1 MSSSTPQ
8 PLPLLTVDDIAVHNR
23 PGDLW
28 LVVDN
33 VVYDLTEFAKHHP
46 GGTEVLHRFA
56 GRDATRVYSRI
67 HAPSLISSELAL
79 DKHVG
84 RLDETSITPQ
94 WRSSTISSDADADS
108 GTEGGHEE
116 ARPPLDDILSL
127 DDFAAAAERA
137 LPNQAWSY
145 ISTGTEDN
153 LTRDANTALLRR
165 IWLRPAVMRGKAL
178 ERMDLRTSLFG
189 GRVPLRMPV
198 FVAPTGATRTGG
210 KDGELAI
217 ARGAAA
223 SGIIP
228 VISTV
233 ASYPYEEI
241 LQQLPSAEEG
251 GQAMFQLYVDR
262 DRGRAAKLLHKL
274 LGGPHGR
281 KIKAV
286 MVTVDLPVTSKREAD
301 ERARSR
307 AARQRGEVA
316 TGAKSGIAKQTASFI
331 DATFGWEDLHWLRA
345 TVDAATSKNGLTEP
359 LPILAKGIQRAEDA
373 RTALEYGCQGIV
385 ITNHGGRAADT
396 APPTI
401 LSLLEFHK
409 NCPEIFG
416 RMEILID
423 GGFRRGS
430 DVIKAICLGASA
442 VGVGRPFIYAVG
454 YGPAGVEHAA
464 SILHDEITTT
474 MQLCGLANL
483 MQDSNPEF
491 VNTGDIDHMVPG
503 LRHPYAKKPVL
514 PAKL

>member
-1 MSSSTPQ
+1 MSSTQ
-8 PLPLLTVDDIAVHNR
+8 KLPLLTIDDVAGHNR
-23 PGDLW
+23 PDDLW
-28 LVVDN
+28 LVVDT
-33 VVYDLTEFAKHHP
+33 VVYDLTEFAEHHP
-46 GGTEVLHRFA
+46 GGTEVLLRFA

-67 HAPSLISSELAL
+67 HAPSLISSELAPE
-79 DKHVG
+79 KHVG
-84 RLDETSITPQ
+84 RLDEASITPQ
-94 WRSSTISSDADADS
+94 WRAAAIESDADADA
-108 GTEGGHEE
+108 GQRE
-116 ARPPLDDILSL
+116 ADRPPLEDILSL
-127 DDFAAAAERA
+127 DDFARAAERA
-137 LPNQAWSY
+137 LSSRAWAY

-165 IWLRPAVMRGKAL
+165 IWLRPAVLRGVGWDK
-178 ERMDLRTSLFG
+178 MDLRTSLFG
-189 GRVPLRMPV
+189 GRVPLRMPA
-198 FVAPTGATRTGG
+198 FVAPTGTSRTGG
-210 KDGELAI
+210 KEGELAI

-223 SGIIP
+223 AGIIP

-241 LQQLPSAEEG
+241 LQQLPRAEDG

-262 DRGRAAKLLHKL
+262 DRARAEALLHKL

-286 MVTVDLPVTSKREAD
+286 MVTVDLPVASKREVD

-307 AARQRGEVA
+307 AARQRGEAVV
-316 TGAKSGIAKQTASFI
+316 TGAKQNLAKQTASFI
-331 DATFGWEDLHWLRA
+331 DASFRWEDLHWLRA
-345 TVDAATSKNGLTEP
+345 TVDAATSHNGLAEP
-359 LPILAKGIQRAEDA
+359 LPLLAKGIQRAEDA
-373 RTALEYGCQGIV
+373 RKALEYGCQGIV

-401 LSLLEFHK
+401 LALLEFHK

-430 DVIKAICLGASA
+430 DLIKAICLGASA
-442 VGVGRPFIYAVG
+442 VGFGRPFIYSVG
-454 YGPAGVEHAA
+454 YGQAGVEHAA
-464 SILHDEITTT
+464 DIIYDEIMTT
-474 MQLCGLANL
+474 MQLCGLTNL
-483 MQDSNPEF
+483 MKDSNPEC

-503 LRHPYAKKPVL
+503 LRHPYAKKPVW